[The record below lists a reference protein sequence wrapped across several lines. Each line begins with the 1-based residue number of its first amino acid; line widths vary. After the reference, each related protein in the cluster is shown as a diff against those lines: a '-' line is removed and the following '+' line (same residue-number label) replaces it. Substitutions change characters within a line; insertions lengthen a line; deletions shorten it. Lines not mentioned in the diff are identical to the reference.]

1 MPTHFYP
8 RPGVSQPVSIFDS
21 SRLASLRKGVTGDQA
36 NNAEAQREVAQQFE
50 ALFIQQLLKK
60 ARETAS
66 GNGLFDSDAVRMT
79 QTIADEQ
86 MALNLSNPGFGLA
99 DALMAQ
105 MQQSQGVP
113 SQNTINVDNT
123 RLAHLRSGVGPE
135 ARIVDASSLTAL
147 IKKLTG
153 SSSIDRVATAVRG
166 APQHISE
173 FVNKMRDAV
182 QMASAETGVPA
193 KLIMSQAAL
202 ESGWGKREIL
212 LDNGQTSHNLF
223 GIKATGGWK
232 GKVTNIMTSEFV
244 DGKMV
249 KMKQPFRAYDS
260 YADSL
265 TDYARLISTS
275 PRYESVLR
283 ASTAEEAAR
292 RVQEAGYATD
302 PNYADKLISIMAY
315 FDPGVLP

>member
-113 SQNTINVDNT
+113 SQNTINADNT

-173 FVNKMRDAV
+173 FINKMRDAV

-275 PRYESVLR
+275 PRYESVLS
-283 ASTAEEAAR
+283 APTAEEAAR
-292 RVQEAGYATD
+292 RVQAAGYATD

-315 FDPGVLP
+315 FDPGAMP

>member
-8 RPGVSQPVSIFDS
+8 RPGASQPVSIFDNAQLS
-21 SRLASLRKGVTGDQA
+21 ALRKGVTGEQA
-36 NNAEAQREVAQQFE
+36 QNAEAQREVAQQFE

-60 ARETAS
+60 AREAAS
-66 GNGLFDSDAVRMT
+66 GNGLFNSDAVRMT
-79 QTIADEQ
+79 QSIADEQ
-86 MALNLSNPGFGLA
+86 MALNLSNPGLGLA

-105 MQQSQGVP
+105 MQQSQGLASPHTV
-113 SQNTINVDNT
+113 QVDNT
-123 RLAHLRSGVGPE
+123 RSPFLRSGVGAE

-153 SSSIDRVATAVRG
+153 TGGVDRVAAAVRG
-166 APQHISE
+166 APQHITE

-182 QMASAETGVPA
+182 QVAAAETGVPA

-212 LDNGQTSHNLF
+212 LENGQTSHNLF
-223 GIKATGGWK
+223 GIKATGSWK
-232 GKVTNIMTSEFV
+232 GAVTNIMTSEFV
-244 DGKMV
+244 DGKMM
-249 KMKQPFRAYDS
+249 KMKQPFRAYNS
-260 YADSL
+260 YEDSL

-275 PRYESVLR
+275 PRYESVLS
-283 ASTAEEAAR
+283 APTAEEAAR

-315 FDPGVLP
+315 FDSGALP